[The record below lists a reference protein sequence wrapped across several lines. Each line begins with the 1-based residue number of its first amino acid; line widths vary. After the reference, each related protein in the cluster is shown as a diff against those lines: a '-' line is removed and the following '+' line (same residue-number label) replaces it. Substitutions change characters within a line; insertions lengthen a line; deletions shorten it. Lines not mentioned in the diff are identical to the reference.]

1 MKNIFIL
8 SCLLF
13 ITSILTAQNLSGK
26 YTLIKES
33 DGQQPKNG
41 ASILLNFST
50 NGTFA
55 LTAKMPGTTVTD
67 KGTYKISG
75 SNIHISF
82 NEMEQGKQSGTYS
95 LEEGTLILPFKIL
108 KNVKGSSTWQKE
120 GTTST
125 NNNVNT
131 APVAATITKWANY
144 AKGKIISQTKI
155 DKDATATSQK
165 VKNDLARGYY
175 TQGVMLFF
183 KKYYMEALYAF
194 ARASELE
201 NTNVLYLNN
210 LAMLLMEMDKYGDA
224 MAILEEVTKNNPR
237 IASAWGNLA
246 ISYFFTNNIGA
257 ADNAIGKALAID
269 PECGGYYY
277 TEGVIEKKKGNAAKA
292 QENFD
297 KAWEKGYAGKG
308 REGSPSKAG
317 NNASANKNKAK
328 NTKPAPAPKKT
339 SGKTKS
345 EMIAI
350 WEGHYEA
357 ENISAKSGETAA
369 EANTQFGKDN
379 YQTNINLITI
389 ACVKSFSMDISKNGN
404 ISGTGEIMY
413 VYRGGAMNPVAN
425 ISGLA
430 QTYGGG
436 FKTNL
441 KNGFQIRNWN
451 FTGSIDENGNIEI
464 NGLPTEKLDLYN
476 VNEWQK
482 ITPWSPLKP
491 EAAGAA
497 MKGPFHLT
505 MTEGKDGKHFA
516 QLDDY
521 LALNDKLIKKVHYQ
535 ALIIKT
541 DEKLSPDCQAPVVAP
556 AANDCPASEFIKT
569 KVALTQND
577 HIAVERS
584 TTFTKDASGNVK
596 AQTENAVNVSSEFSG
611 GMATGSV
618 EFHTDGSFECT
629 VGIGLSSPEFTIKG
643 AEIKGSEKLELIY
656 DSKCGFGV
664 KASAAAKANIKHVA
678 EGSASVE
685 GVIFFNKGL

>member
-1 MKNIFIL
+1 MKSIY
-8 SCLLF
+8 LLAVSF
-13 ITSILTAQNLSGK
+13 LLAISSFAQTLSGK
-26 YTLIKES
+26 YTLVKES
-33 DGQQPKNG
+33 DGQSPKSG
-41 ASILLNFST
+41 ASITLNFNA
-50 NGTFA
+50 NGSFT

-75 SNIHISF
+75 STINISF
-82 NEMEQGKQSGTYS
+82 NEMEQGKQSGPYS
-95 LEEGTLILPFKIL
+95 LEEGTLILPFKML

-120 GTTST
+120 GTTA
-125 NNNVNT
+125 NNNKIAT
-131 APVAATITKWANY
+131 APVAETINKWADY
-144 AKGKIISQTKI
+144 AKGKIKSQTFI
-155 DKDATATSQK
+155 DNAAATTSKK
-165 VKNDLARGYY
+165 VKNNLAQGYY
-175 TQGVMLFF
+175 VQGVMLFF

-194 ARASELE
+194 AKASQLE
-201 NTNVLYLNN
+201 KENVLYLNN
-210 LAMLLMEMDKYGDA
+210 LSMLLMEMDKYGDA
-224 MAILEEVTKNNPR
+224 ISILEEITKLNPK

-246 ISYFFTNNIGA
+246 ISYFFTNNLPA
-257 ADNAIGKALAID
+257 AGIAIGKAIAID

-277 TEGVIEKKKGNAAKA
+277 TEGVIEKKKGNTTKA
-292 QENFD
+292 QQSFD
-297 KAWEKGYAGKG
+297 KSWEQGYAGKG
-308 REGSPSKAG
+308 REGSPAKSG
-317 NNASANKNKAK
+317 NKASANKNNGKA
-328 NTKPAPAPKKT
+328 TKPTPAPKKT

-350 WEGHYEA
+350 WQGHYEA

-379 YQTNINLITI
+379 YQTNINLVTI
-389 ACVKSFSMDISKNGN
+389 ACVKSFSMDISKNGV
-404 ISGTGEIMY
+404 ITGQGEIMY

-425 ISGLA
+425 ISGMA
-430 QTYGGG
+430 QAYGGG

-441 KNGFQIRNWN
+441 KDGFQIRNWN

-464 NGLPTEKLDLYN
+464 NGLPSEKLDLYN
-476 VNEWQK
+476 INEWQK

-491 EAAGAA
+491 DAPGAA
-497 MKGPFHLT
+497 MKGPFHLK

-535 ALIIKT
+535 TLILKT
-541 DEKLSPDCQAPVVAP
+541 DDKLTPDCMAPVVAP
-556 AANDCPASEFIKT
+556 PANDCPASEFIKT
-569 KVALTQND
+569 KVAMTQND
-577 HIAVERS
+577 HITVEKS
-584 TTFTKDASGNVK
+584 TTYTKDANGNVK
-596 AQTENAVNVSSEFSG
+596 ANTENAVNVSSEFSA

-629 VGIGLSSPEFTIKG
+629 VGIGMSTPDFNLKG
-643 AEIKGSEKLELIY
+643 MEIKGSEKLELIY

-664 KASAAAKANIKHVA
+664 KASAAAKANVKHVA